1 MVYMYSHC
9 IFKGSALL
17 CVYFTVEEL
26 ERGIQDAIILE
37 ADEALLVTAQEEF
50 DDIAQDGK
58 LVFTCLNQLKEEC
71 TQFSY
76 TNSGFS

>member
-9 IFKGSALL
+9 IFKGSTLL

-37 ADEALLVTAQEEF
+37 ADEA
-50 DDIAQDGK
+50 K
-58 LVFTCLNQLKEEC
+58 LHRKSLMILHKMVSYLHTINSQAC

-76 TNSGFS
+76 TNTVVWFQN